1 MTAKEYLNQ
10 LPNMQLRINSLRKS
24 IQLCRER
31 AIGTGNQFSD
41 MPMVNDSGNRIA
53 DNMAKKVDFETELLR
68 LADEFEKFRIRV
80 IYEINRIPDNRCVSI
95 LINRYINN
103 MSWEKIAEEIGEKN
117 PEYVRK
123 ELHEKALKNFEEI
136 NPENLRKP
144 PKNSL

>member
-31 AIGTGNQFSD
+31 AVGTGIQFSD
-41 MPMVNDSGNRIA
+41 MPPVHGNGNKIA
-53 DNMAKKVDFETELLR
+53 CNTEKKVDFETELLK

-80 IYEINRIPDNRCVSI
+80 IHEINRIPDNRCVSV

-103 MSWEKIAEEIGEKN
+103 MSWEKITEEIGEKN

-123 ELHEKALKNFEEI
+123 ELHEKALKKFEEI